1 MSKRERERERGEK
14 RLNLACK
21 SDEPFGKRSIFPESV
36 ARQLYPII
44 ESFCFFSLPRPPPLP
59 ADEPPTKSRKM
70 QSGRRRQLV
79 ASGKKKREKERER
92 KEANTLARENQ
103 RDRLT
108 WKIVKGKRL
117 SLARYIKATLLQ
129 LPELFPSLYLR
140 GLVSFSVEQSQS

>member
-1 MSKRERERERGEK
+1 M
-14 RLNLACK
+14 NLACK

-44 ESFCFFSLPRPPPLP
+44 ESFCFFSLPRPPLLS
-59 ADEPPTKSRKM
+59 ADEPLTKSRKM

-79 ASGKKKREKERER
+79 ASGKKERERERERER

-129 LPELFPSLYLR
+129 LPELFSSLCLR